1 MNYRLKYQ
9 GFTLVELLVVISI
22 IAILAGILLPTVI
35 GAFKKASDAQ
45 VRTELKSIETAV
57 KAFVNEYSKL
67 PLEDGDQG
75 RSPDVHLNDDD
86 KSKSLIRKLV
96 GENPRKIVFLE
107 ASSADGTFLDPWDVQ
122 YKMYLDSNYDNRVE
136 FGTNRIYSQVVVYSS
151 GSGTNIFSFK

>member
-22 IAILAGILLPTVI
+22 IAILAGILLPTVV

-57 KAFVNEYSKL
+57 KAYVNEYSKL

-75 RSPDVHLNDDD
+75 DSPDVHLDTDA
-86 KSKSLIRKLV
+86 KSQLLIRKLV

-107 ASSADGTFLDPWDVQ
+107 ASTANGTFLDPWDVQ

-136 FGTNRIYSQVVVYSS
+136 FGTNRIYSQVVVYST
-151 GSGTNIFSFK
+151 GSGTNIFSYR